1 MEAILMGSNLEEYCG
16 HPPIV
21 NSYCDVVIVI
31 QIRKLGD

>member
-1 MEAILMGSNLEEYCG
+1 MEAILMGSNLEKHCG

-31 QIRKLGD
+31 QRRKLDD